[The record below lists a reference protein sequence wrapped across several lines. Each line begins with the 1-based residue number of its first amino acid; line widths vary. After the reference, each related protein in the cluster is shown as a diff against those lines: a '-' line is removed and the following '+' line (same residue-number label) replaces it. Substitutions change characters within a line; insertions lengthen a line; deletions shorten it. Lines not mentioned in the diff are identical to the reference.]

1 MSLKAS
7 KNILKILDQFQQ
19 FTYTDINMN
28 TIFLLQRFT
37 LKIKK
42 LPRKH
47 LKMIGIWSHKTYW

>member
-47 LKMIGIWSHKTYW
+47 LKMIGI